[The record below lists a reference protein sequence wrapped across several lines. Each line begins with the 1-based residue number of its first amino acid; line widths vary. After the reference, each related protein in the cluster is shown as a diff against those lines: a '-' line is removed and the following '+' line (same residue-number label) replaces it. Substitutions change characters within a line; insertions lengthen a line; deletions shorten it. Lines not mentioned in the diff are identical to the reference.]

1 MGLGA
6 LLGFG
11 VGLPVGTT
19 VDVSGD
25 GCRVGLGLGALLGLN
40 VGLIVEA
47 MIDGVSDS
55 IMDGTALALELGCCV
70 GIRLVDGILVG
81 AIDGN

>member
-1 MGLGA
+1 M
-6 LLGFG
+6 
-11 VGLPVGTT
+11 
-19 VDVSGD
+19 
-25 GCRVGLGLGALLGLN
+25 GLGALLGLN
-40 VGLIVEA
+40 VGLIDGTTVEA
-47 MIDGVSDS
+47 MIEGVSDS

>member
-1 MGLGA
+1 M
-6 LLGFG
+6 
-11 VGLPVGTT
+11 
-19 VDVSGD
+19 
-25 GCRVGLGLGALLGLN
+25 GLGALLGLN
-40 VGLIVEA
+40 VGLVDGTTVKASGESVG